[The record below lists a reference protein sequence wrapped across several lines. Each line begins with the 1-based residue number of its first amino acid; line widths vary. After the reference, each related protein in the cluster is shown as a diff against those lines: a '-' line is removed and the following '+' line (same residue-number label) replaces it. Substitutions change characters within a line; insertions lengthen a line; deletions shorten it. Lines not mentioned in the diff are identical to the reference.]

1 MEIGGYQATT
11 QVHRGKGPV
20 VATAVHHSHRLFPDS
35 IPLLALDEA
44 ARAREEDPY
53 TDVLARDCPSWI
65 LPAWS
70 RFQVDLNRPPKE
82 ALYRTPQMAWGLQVW
97 KGPLPEAVVRRS
109 LAAYDEFYGAL
120 YRLLDTIVEEEGGF
134 VLLDLHAYNHRRAG
148 PHRPPAN
155 PCLNPEV
162 NIGTGSMDR
171 ERWAPV
177 VERFMDDL
185 HRFECCGRH
194 LDVRENVNFRGR
206 ELARRVHRDYAGR
219 GCVLAVEFKK
229 FFMDEWT
236 GILDLDQFGQL
247 RRLLRRALPGLE
259 ESLRLVLERE
269 K

>member
-1 MEIGGYQATT
+1 MEIRGGQASV
-11 QVHRGKGPV
+11 QVHRGEGPV
-20 VATAVHHSHRLFPDS
+20 AATALHSSHRLFPES
-35 IPLLALDEA
+35 VPLVALDEA
-44 ARAREEDPY
+44 TRAREEDPY

-70 RFQVDLNRPPKE
+70 RFQVDLNRPPEE
-82 ALYRTPQMAWGLQVW
+82 ALYLTPRLAWGLQVW
-97 KGPLPEAVVRRS
+97 KEPLPKELVRRS
-109 LAAYDEFYGAL
+109 LAAYDEFYAVL
-120 YRLLDTIVEEEGGF
+120 YGLLDAIVEEAGGF

-148 PHRPPAN
+148 PFEPPAD
-155 PCLNPEV
+155 PRLNPEV

-177 VERFMDDL
+177 VEGFMEDL
-185 HRFECCGRH
+185 RRFECCGHR

-236 GILDLDQFGQL
+236 GILDLEQFEQL
-247 RRLLRRALPGLE
+247 RRLLKHTLPGLV
-259 ESLRLVLERE
+259 ESLRLALDGGR
-269 K
+269 